1 MATRALF
8 FLLATLPHLNTEYI
22 PPGPT
27 YPCPKDNLLLHPCI
41 CQKGTDEGLYVVCE
55 NIGLAMMSVGLG
67 NIAGMGLPIE
77 RLEIREAKIGK

>member
-67 NIAGMGLPIE
+67 NIAGMCLPIE